1 MNTVST
7 KFFSVEVWFTVQAR
21 KAFEIEDNVNFDTN
35 YWVEIIKIRYATE
48 PKIEKYV
55 KGYNFLSFA
64 KKFGE
69 KYGK

>member
-7 KFFSVEVWFTVQAR
+7 KFFSVKVWFTVQAR

-48 PKIEKYV
+48 PKFEKYV

>member
-7 KFFSVEVWFTVQAR
+7 KFFFFEVWFTVQAR

-48 PKIEKYV
+48 PKFEKYV